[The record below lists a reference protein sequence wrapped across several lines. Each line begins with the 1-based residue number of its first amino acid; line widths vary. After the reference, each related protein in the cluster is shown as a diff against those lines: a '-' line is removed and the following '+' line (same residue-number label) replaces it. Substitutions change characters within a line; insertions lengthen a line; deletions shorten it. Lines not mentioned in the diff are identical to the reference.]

1 MDKLENLK
9 KKILYRSNYRGTKE
23 MDILLSSFVNSCVQK
38 LDENDLE
45 DLLDLLNAEDEILYN
60 FYRNEETNM
69 ILKKNK
75 VLELFKNFKL

>member
-1 MDKLENLK
+1 MNKLEKLK
-9 KKILYRSNYRGTKE
+9 KRILYRSSYRGTKE

>member
-23 MDILLSSFVNSCVQK
+23 MDILLSSFVNSCIQK

-45 DLLDLLNAEDEILYN
+45 DLLDFLNTEDEILYN
-60 FYRNEETNM
+60 FYRNNETNV

-75 VLELFKNFKL
+75 VFELFKNFKI